1 MRGTRDHGSSRAE
14 LYEGLLTGMH
24 AAAQPLTLLQSRL
37 YLALARNASAGAED
51 PLLDAAASELE
62 TLCSLFRLLQQLLHL
77 ESAPA
82 KIAAT
87 PLADVAA
94 ALVED
99 AEVVFAGSETR
110 LRVQLFMPVASGRAA
125 LPQTKEIADVA
136 AMPCLQVDAARTRT
150 ALSQI
155 LAAARECVAGADL
168 LCQVRQ
174 SLLEVELLIEAEAVA
189 VDGSAEPWRLGASTH
204 GGKVEPAHEPGCVRV
219 CAQAPFRTRAAA
231 DRFRACRTHLPGCC
245 ARVCCRAIPCQSPA
259 TDLYAGDRKRGARKS
274 EGEHDNRSAS
284 NRERRKSKVT
294 WSVYAVPAH
303 PPLERVVHR

>member
-1 MRGTRDHGSSRAE
+1 
-14 LYEGLLTGMH
+14 MH

-82 KIAAT
+82 KISAT
-87 PLADVAA
+87 PLADLAA

-189 VDGSAEPWRLGASTH
+189 VDGSAEPWQLGASTP
-204 GGKVEPAHEPGCVRV
+204 GGKVEPAHDQGVSASALKPPSEHGQLLIASARV
-219 CAQAPFRTRAAA
+219 GLTSQGVALEFAAVPFR
-231 DRFRACRTHLPGCC
+231 
-245 ARVCCRAIPCQSPA
+245 ARVLLPIVTPETESGAPEKARASTTI
-259 TDLYAGDRKRGARKS
+259 
-274 EGEHDNRSAS
+274 
-284 NRERRKSKVT
+284 
-294 WSVYAVPAH
+294 AVPETGSAGN
-303 PPLERVVHR
+303 RK